1 MSSDWCSLSFADLM
15 ERGALEIGDGYR
27 AKNDELGGTGLIFL
41 RAGHVKDTHID
52 FEGVDR
58 FRHTDC
64 GRFGRKIARA
74 GDVVITTK
82 GNSTGRVAY
91 VGVGMPGFVYSPHL
105 SYWRANAESEV
116 DQGFLRAWS
125 QSKEFLDQLDSLSR
139 STDMAPYLS
148 LSDQRRLR
156 ITLPP
161 VATQRA
167 VAKLNDEIHD
177 RFALLRE
184 TNATLEAIAQALFKS
199 WFVDFD
205 PVRAKQQGL
214 VPAGMD
220 EAMAALFP
228 DGFEDSQ
235 RGSIPVGWSVKP
247 IYEFASVIYGAPFVS
262 SKFNGE
268 GIGRP
273 LIRIRDLRDEV
284 PGVCTPE
291 THPKGYVVRAGDIVV
306 GMDGEFRAY
315 LWGGEEAWLNQ
326 RVCVF
331 APKQG
336 VPAAFVRSTIEPLL
350 AHVEATET
358 ATTVIHLGKNDIDRF
373 RALVPNPEVLWAFA
387 SVVNPVYAGI
397 VSSKQAARTLA
408 TLRDT
413 LLPRLIS
420 GQLRLPQAGIELAKV
435 TA

>member
-1 MSSDWCSLSFADLM
+1 MSSDRCSLSFADLM

-58 FRHTDC
+58 FHHTDS

-91 VGVGMPGFVYSPHL
+91 VGAGMPGFVYSPHL
-105 SYWRANAESEV
+105 SYLRAIPESGV

-161 VATQRA
+161 VATQQA

-177 RFALLRE
+177 RIALLRE
-184 TNATLEAIAQALFKS
+184 TNATLEAIEAFEINPTRALRKGAEAPYLDMASLATSGHCVEAPVRRAFSSGTKFRNGDALLARITPCLENGKTA
-199 WFVDFD
+199 FVDFLAD
-205 PVRAKQQGL
+205 DQVGWGSTEFIVLRPKAPLPEYLGYL
-214 VPAGMD
+214 VCRHPPFREHAIHSMSGTSGRQRVQND
-220 EAMAALFP
+220 VLGRFAMALP
-228 DGFEDSQ
+228 NEDVM
-235 RGSIPVGWSVKP
+235 PV
-247 IYEFASVIYGAPFVS
+247 F
-262 SKFNGE
+262 
-268 GIGRP
+268 
-273 LIRIRDLRDEV
+273 
-284 PGVCTPE
+284 
-291 THPKGYVVRAGDIVV
+291 
-306 GMDGEFRAY
+306 
-315 LWGGEEAWLNQ
+315 
-326 RVCVF
+326 
-331 APKQG
+331 
-336 VPAAFVRSTIEPLL
+336 
-350 AHVEATET
+350 
-358 ATTVIHLGKNDIDRF
+358 
-373 RALVPNPEVLWAFA
+373 
-387 SVVNPVYAGI
+387 AGI
-397 VSSKQAARTLA
+397 VSPLQRSIAANHLRAQTLA

-420 GQLRLPQAGIELAKV
+420 GQLRLPEAEAALGA
-435 TA
+435 A